1 LPPSP
6 TSRGFRPPPQSL
18 EDVRQERLRSK
29 VRMAGW
35 WLAAQGLL
43 YLVLNGSVAW
53 FLRLRYDDY
62 LAPYLHMLA
71 LSQLC
76 LGFFLLKS
84 MRDPR
89 RQYLAVDVLILY
101 LIGHVY
107 FVLSYRLSYNTVTPF
122 EWLSGLID
130 LGLCASLVL
139 HRTRSSQMQGAGSL
153 LSDNALDLALQTS
166 QWIQKKGPAPK
177 PSLGE
182 LDAPETGR
190 PNKGSSEAI
199 PHLD

>member
-1 LPPSP
+1 
-6 TSRGFRPPPQSL
+6 
-18 EDVRQERLRSK
+18 
-29 VRMAGW
+29 MAGW

-43 YLVLNGSVAW
+43 YLVLDGRMAGL
-53 FLRLRYDDY
+53 LRLRYDDY
-62 LAPYLHMLA
+62 LAPYLRMLA

-107 FVLSYRLSYNTVTPF
+107 FALSFRLAYNPLMPF
-122 EWLSGLID
+122 EWLSAFID
-130 LGLCASLVL
+130 LGLCVSLVWN
-139 HRTRSSQMQGAGSL
+139 RTRSSQMKGAGSL
-153 LSDNALDLALQTS
+153 LSESALDLAHETS
-166 QWIQKKGPAPK
+166 QWIQKKGPAPR

-182 LDAPETGR
+182 LEAPAPDRSG
-190 PNKGSSEAI
+190 KGSSEAI

>member
-1 LPPSP
+1 
-6 TSRGFRPPPQSL
+6 
-18 EDVRQERLRSK
+18 
-29 VRMAGW
+29 MAGW

-43 YLVLNGSVAW
+43 YLVLDGHMAGV
-53 FLRLRYDDY
+53 LHLRYDDY
-62 LAPYLHMLA
+62 LAPYLRMLA

-101 LIGHVY
+101 LLGHVY
-107 FVLSYRLSYNTVTPF
+107 FALSFRLSYNPLLPF
-122 EWLSGLID
+122 EWLSALID
-130 LGLCASLVL
+130 LGLTVSLVL
-139 HRTRSSQMQGAGSL
+139 NRTRSSQMKGAGSL
-153 LSDNALDLALQTS
+153 LSESALDLARETS
-166 QWIQKKGPAPK
+166 QWIQKKGPAPR

-182 LDAPETGR
+182 LDAQAPERSG
-190 PNKGSSEAI
+190 KGSSEAI